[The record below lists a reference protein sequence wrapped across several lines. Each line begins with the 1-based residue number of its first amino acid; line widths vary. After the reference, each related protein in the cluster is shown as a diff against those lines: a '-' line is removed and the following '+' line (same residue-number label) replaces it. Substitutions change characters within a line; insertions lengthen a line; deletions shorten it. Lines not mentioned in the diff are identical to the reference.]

1 MVEPAAGVSQAAA
14 TPPATLL
21 KPVNQPVDH
30 SDQQTAHNAKGGLSV
45 APGNRGSPP
54 GLTQATAVASGVL
67 SSKQEAANA
76 AVEFPPPRS
85 VLLTSGP
92 GHRKSAVQ
100 CVAQATKIR
109 SLKFMAIALRIY
121 GLAHAEILV
130 QRARG
135 TPIGLAYAAREN
147 VLMTRSELAYAQ
159 QWLADEP
166 ENPAARAEVARCQQ
180 ACLTAWLRTRL
191 RGGWPQGRIYSRTK
205 RRSAL
210 RALSRS
216 V

>member
-1 MVEPAAGVSQAAA
+1 M
-14 TPPATLL
+14 
-21 KPVNQPVDH
+21 
-30 SDQQTAHNAKGGLSV
+30 
-45 APGNRGSPP
+45 
-54 GLTQATAVASGVL
+54 
-67 SSKQEAANA
+67 
-76 AVEFPPPRS
+76 EFPPPRS
-85 VLLTSGP
+85 VLLTSGS

-166 ENPAARAEVARCQQ
+166 ENPAARAEVVRCQQ
-180 ACLTAWLRTRL
+180 ACLTASVENTVAWGTAAGANIQPDETQKRTT
-191 RGGWPQGRIYSRTK
+191 G
-205 RRSAL
+205 
-210 RALSRS
+210 
-216 V
+216 